1 VVAGEAADGAGRQ
14 ERVVDRVL
22 MPSSHRRQRILGLV
36 SERGDARVSEL
47 KDLFGVSEVT
57 VRADLAA
64 LASRGLVVRTHGG
77 AAMPDRG
84 LKSLELTFATRD
96 VSNVELK
103 RRIGQAAAELI
114 ESGHSVVL
122 DASTTALQVAR
133 VMSTQRSLH
142 DVTVITNGVHTA
154 LELLDTPGVSTIL
167 TGGQLRATAV
177 SLTGGLAADLLSK
190 VHGSLGFFGA
200 RGLTRSQGLT
210 DVNLQEVE
218 MKAAM
223 AAVCERV
230 VALVDHTK
238 LGQVSLATFV
248 PIADL
253 ALVITDR
260 GADPVIVA
268 ELEQAGVE
276 VQLV

>member
-1 VVAGEAADGAGRQ
+1 MAGKA
-14 ERVVDRVL
+14 L
-22 MPSSHRRQRILGLV
+22 LPSSHRQQQILGLV
-36 SERGDARVSEL
+36 TERGDARVSEL

-77 AAMPDRG
+77 AAVPDRG
-84 LKSLELTFATRD
+84 MKSLELTFAARD
-96 VSNVELK
+96 VANVELK
-103 RRIGQAAAELI
+103 QRIGACAAELI

-122 DASTTALQVAR
+122 DASTTALQIAR
-133 VMSTQRSLH
+133 VLSADRSLH

-154 LELLDTPGVSTIL
+154 LELLDTPGISTIL

-177 SLTGGLAADLLSK
+177 SLTGGLAGDLLGK

-200 RGLTRSQGLT
+200 RGLTVSQGLT

-230 VALVDHTK
+230 VAVVDHTK

-248 PIADL
+248 PLGAL
-253 ALVITDR
+253 SLVITDLD
-260 GADPVIVA
+260 ADRSIVA
-268 ELEQAGVE
+268 DLEHAGVE
-276 VQLV
+276 VRLV

>member
-1 VVAGEAADGAGRQ
+1 
-14 ERVVDRVL
+14 
-22 MPSSHRRQRILGLV
+22 MSSSRRRQRILGLV
-36 SERGDARVSEL
+36 NERGDARVSEL
-47 KDLFGVSEVT
+47 RDLFGVSEVT
-57 VRADLAA
+57 LRSDLAA

-77 AAMPDRG
+77 VAVPERG
-84 LKSLELTFATRD
+84 FKALEQTFATRD

-103 RRIGQAAAELI
+103 RRIGEAAASLI
-114 ESGHSVVL
+114 ESGHSVLL
-122 DASTTALQVAR
+122 DASTTALQIAR
-133 VMSTQRSLH
+133 VLSRQTSLH

-154 LELLDTPGVSTIL
+154 LELLDTPGISTIL

-177 SLTGGLAADLLSK
+177 SLTGGLAADLLGK

-200 RGLTRSQGLT
+200 RGLTTSQGLT

-223 AAVCERV
+223 AEVCERV
-230 VALVDHTK
+230 IAVVDHTK

-248 PIADL
+248 PLAKL
-253 ALVITDR
+253 ALVISDR
-260 GADPVIVA
+260 DADASIVA
-268 ELEQAGVE
+268 ELRSAGVD